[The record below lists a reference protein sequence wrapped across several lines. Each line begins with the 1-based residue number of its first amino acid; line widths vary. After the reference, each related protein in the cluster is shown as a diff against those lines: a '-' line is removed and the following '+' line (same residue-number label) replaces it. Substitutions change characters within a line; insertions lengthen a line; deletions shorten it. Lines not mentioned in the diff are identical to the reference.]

1 MTSVKDVAR
10 AAGVS
15 IETVSTVISRPDLV
29 DDATRDHVLTAIKAL
44 GFPSDDANSVD
55 GPSRAVGLVVV
66 DSDNPFFTTMARGA
80 EDLVIER
87 GDVVLLGNSGGEL
100 GRERR
105 YLDLFLQQRVR
116 GVLLSPTHHDP
127 PDMRAFARLGI
138 PAVYLDRHPDD
149 EKHTSVFADDIAGGR
164 LAGEHLVA
172 LGHRRVWFAGGPMSL
187 QQVRDRLEGFRQVI
201 AAAGGSVHYVNTQAL
216 SIAEGREAAE
226 RFDPDG
232 ADRPTGVFAA
242 NDLVAI
248 GVLNGLLARGLSVP
262 QSVSIIGYDNIDIAA
277 TTAVPLTSIHQPAY
291 EMGREGARLLYARI
305 DGVECA
311 HRRVRFDPG
320 LVTRNSTAP
329 APH

>member
-1 MTSVKDVAR
+1 MTSVEDVAR

-15 IETVSTVISRPDLV
+15 VKTVSTVISRPDLV
-29 DDATRDHVLTAIKAL
+29 DDPTRDHVFTAIKAL
-44 GFPSDDANSVD
+44 GFVPDDSALGVA
-55 GPSRAVGLVVV
+55 PSRAVGLVVV

-80 EDLVIER
+80 EDLVTER
-87 GDVVLLGNSGGEL
+87 GDVVLLGNSGGEVA
-100 GRERR
+100 RERR

-127 PDMRAFARLGI
+127 PDVRAFARLAI

-149 EKHTSVFADDIAGGR
+149 DAHTSVFADDIAGGR

-187 QQVRDRLEGFRQVI
+187 AQVRDRLEGFRQVI

-216 SIAEGREAAE
+216 SIAEGRMAAE
-226 RFDPDG
+226 RFDPG
-232 ADRPTGVFAA
+232 APDRPSGVFAA

-248 GVLNGLLARGLSVP
+248 GMLNGLLAQGLSVP
-262 QSVSIIGYDNIDIAA
+262 QDVSIVGYDNIDIAA

-291 EMGREGARLLYARI
+291 AMGREGARLLYARI
-305 DGVECA
+305 DGVERA
-311 HRRVRFDPG
+311 HRQIRFDPN
-320 LVTRNSTAP
+320 LVTRDSTGP
-329 APH
+329 RPH